1 MSMIY
6 SLITVYNPKSV
17 EDVNRNIYTIASQ
30 VDKIYIC
37 DNSASK
43 TLFSELPS
51 NSEHLFFNKNLGL
64 SQAFNKVLKGY
75 TFNNEDFIIFF
86 DQDSLISDGYINS
99 LIDIY
104 KELES
109 NNIKVGCL
117 CPVLFNSTSNSIIEV
132 DKSKQILEGCYEVSQ
147 MLTSSTMCRYSVLNK
162 IDFWNEKVFLD
173 LADFDLT
180 WRVKNAGYKNIRT
193 DRLLFNHTYGDSIK
207 KFGKYKITV
216 EAPVRE
222 YYQLRESLYL
232 LPKKYVPS
240 KYKKKFLFAVTFR
253 PLLHILLLD
262 NKLKRLKF
270 MLIAWKDFINKK
282 YGEI

>member
-1 MSMIY
+1 MIY

-64 SQAFNKVLKGY
+64 SQAFNKVLKGF
-75 TFNNEDFIIFF
+75 TFNDEDFIIFF
-86 DQDSLISDGYINS
+86 DQDSLISEGYINS

-132 DKSKQILEGCYEVSQ
+132 DKSKQLLEGCYEVSQ

-162 IDFWNEKVFLD
+162 INFWNEKVFLD

-207 KFGKYKITV
+207 
-216 EAPVRE
+216 
-222 YYQLRESLYL
+222 
-232 LPKKYVPS
+232 PKKYVPS

-270 MLIAWKDFINKK
+270 MLVAWKDFINKK
-282 YGEI
+282 YGEL